1 MKFTINVD
9 CTPEEARQF
18 VGLPDVTKLQE
29 SMMKDLEEKM
39 REGIHSMDPET
50 FIKTWMPMT
59 MQGLGEMQ
67 KMFWS
72 QMGMN
77 TPQGDKPD
85 VKTDNKSGE

>member
-29 SMMKDLEEKM
+29 KMMKELEEKM

-50 FIKTWMPMT
+50 FIKTWLPT
-59 MQGLGEMQ
+59 SMQSFGEMQ
-67 KMFWS
+67 KMFWG
-72 QMGMN
+72 QMGVN
-77 TPQGDKPD
+77 TPQASSQAGSEDK
-85 VKTDNKSGE
+85 E

>member
-9 CTPEEARQF
+9 CTPEEARKF

-29 SMMKDLEEKM
+29 KMMKELEEKM

-50 FIKTWMPMT
+50 FIKTWLPAS
-59 MQGLGEMQ
+59 MQSFGEMQ

-72 QMGMN
+72 QMGVN
-77 TPQGDKPD
+77 APGGDATEDKD
-85 VKTDNKSGE
+85 K

>member
-9 CTPEEARQF
+9 CTPEEARKF

-29 SMMKDLEEKM
+29 KMMKELEEKM

-50 FIKTWMPMT
+50 FIKTWLPAS
-59 MQGLGEMQ
+59 MQSFGEMQ

-72 QMGMN
+72 QMGVN
-77 TPQGDKPD
+77 APADDASSDKD
-85 VKTDNKSGE
+85 KSK